1 MKSTPFLDGVLTGES
16 FAFLSSV
23 PCQSAGVL
31 KGLLSMG
38 LAGCLSGCF
47 LSLAGHAPAETAH
60 FQENDPVRFY
70 GNVML
75 RARSLRDPYNGPFS
89 FAGNSTV
96 HG

>member
-1 MKSTPFLDGVLTGES
+1 
-16 FAFLSSV
+16 
-23 PCQSAGVL
+23 
-31 KGLLSMG
+31 MG

-75 RARSLRDPYNGPFS
+75 RVPFKIPTTDPSRLLEILLYTDESSSLAVSLEILSVRRCS
-89 FAGNSTV
+89 FG
-96 HG
+96 